1 MQLLKKYAEYSSQ
14 VYVGLLTLLIVSLPF
29 SPFMV
34 SLSQILLLINWLLEG
49 NFHQKWF
56 RLKHRRSV
64 WIFVSF
70 YLMHLIWL
78 IGTEDWTHAA
88 ETLRIKLPLLLL
100 PIIIGSSDELSPRQV
115 LTILRLFIIG
125 IFAAT
130 IMALGIYWGWWGKP
144 IRDIR
149 ELSPFISH
157 IRFSLLIVVAIF
169 TLMHWVK
176 TSEKILTRQQI
187 LYILAIIW
195 FVLFLFFMKALTGVV
210 ILAVTFFLLLL
221 VFVNRIEN
229 QLLKIFFI
237 ALMYAVPFFSLITL
251 VKVYYQYHKEASITS
266 DTLPKFTVNGN
277 AYYHDTSHWAVENGH
292 RVWLYVCEKELAR
305 EWNKRSRIAYDS
317 TDRKGQPIKSTLIRY
332 MTSLDLPKD
341 SVGVTKL
348 KGSDIVNIENG
359 LTNVIYAKKYSI
371 IPRIYEVIWE
381 LDYYKHTGSVDNHS
395 VVQRFV
401 YYRIAIELIK
411 KHFVFGIGTGD
422 LPQAYL
428 QYYQSHDTGISP
440 ERWWQTHNQYLR
452 VFATFGIVGFIIFLI
467 AFIAPPF
474 FERKWQSYYFV
485 MIFLVIILS
494 FINEDTLETQAG
506 VTFTAFFYSL
516 FVWGAS
522 RKLD

>member
-1 MQLLKKYAEYSSQ
+1 MQLLKKYVAYSSH

-56 RLKHRRSV
+56 RLKHRRSI

-78 IGTEDWTHAA
+78 AGTEDWNHAA
-88 ETLRIKLPLLLL
+88 DTLRIKLPLLLL
-100 PIIIGSSDELSPRQV
+100 PIIIGTSDDLSPKKV
-115 LTILRLFIIG
+115 MFILRWFIIG

-130 IMALGIYWGWWGKP
+130 IMALGIYWGWWGEP

-169 TLMHWVK
+169 TLMHWIK
-176 TSEKILTRQQI
+176 TSEKILDRMQVLHMLTI
-187 LYILAIIW
+187 LW
-195 FVLFLFFMKALTGVV
+195 FILFLFFMKALTGVV
-210 ILAVTFFLLLL
+210 ILVITFFLLLL
-221 VFVNRIEN
+221 VFINRIEN

-237 ALMYAVPFFSLITL
+237 ALMYAVPFFSAITI
-251 VKVYYQYHKEASITS
+251 VKVYYQYHRENKIALDS
-266 DTLPKFTVNGN
+266 LPKYTANGN

-292 RVWLYVCEKELAR
+292 RVWLFVCEPELAK

-317 TDRKGQPIKSTLIRY
+317 LDRKGQSLRSTLIRY
-332 MTSLDLPKD
+332 MTSLGLPKD

-348 KGSDIVNIENG
+348 TGTDIVNVENG
-359 LTNVIYAKKYSI
+359 MTNILFAKKYSI

-381 LDYYKHTGSVDNHS
+381 LDHHRHTGAVDNHS
-395 VVQRFV
+395 VIQRFV
-401 YYRIAIELIK
+401 YYQIALHLIR
-411 KHFVFGIGTGD
+411 HNFLFGVGTGD
-422 LPQAYL
+422 LPKEYL
-428 QYYQSHDTGISP
+428 HYYQTHPTGISP

-452 VFATFGIVGFIIFLI
+452 AFATFGIVGFVIFLVT
-467 AFIAPPF
+467 FIAPPF

-485 MIFLVIILS
+485 MIFLIIMLS
-494 FINEDTLETQAG
+494 FLNEDTLETQAG

-516 FVWGAS
+516 FLWGAS
-522 RKLD
+522 RKLA